1 MSYILEAIKK
11 AEKERGSQR
20 LVNTAPHDQDDQM
33 STKRSIPW
41 VAIAIFINALILM
54 IWVGYQILSGNQFTQ
69 NDDAYDKNISTKQD
83 SSAAIVADKPVIEVQ
98 PALDDI
104 NGNKQGEKETT
115 NAEVYSQTELQID
128 NDSYNEIDSYKQNR
142 VTDNISVDDMIDEEI
157 PVFLSVKKQEEN
169 QQDIIAS
176 TQQKNNNQT
185 TEVKVIDSLPIEVA
199 NIEPLPERPTNTMEQ
214 QAELVDSEMSNT
226 EQLSAPIAIPEIRHR
241 DVPDLEEL
249 PYSLQ
254 QQIQELVISVHIY
267 NTERDAR
274 KVRINGQLLYEGE
287 QINNETFVEEITPY
301 GVIIDYAGTL
311 FKKNLN

>member
-11 AEKERGSQR
+11 AEQERGSQR

-69 NDDAYDKNISTKQD
+69 NDDTYDKNISTKQD
-83 SSAAIVADKPVIEVQ
+83 SSAAIVTDKPVIELQ

-104 NGNKQGEKETT
+104 NGNEQGEKEKT

-128 NDSYNEIDSYKQNR
+128 NDSSDEIDSYKQNS

-157 PVFLSVKKQEEN
+157 PVFLSVKKQKEN
-169 QQDIIAS
+169 QQDIMAS
-176 TQQKNNNQT
+176 TQQQNNNQA
-185 TEVKVIDSLPIEVA
+185 TEVNVIDPLPIEVA
-199 NIEPLPERPTNTMEQ
+199 NIEPLPERPTNTVEQ
-214 QAELVDSEMSNT
+214 QAELVDSEMSKT
-226 EQLSAPIAIPEIRHR
+226 EQLSASIVIPEIRHR
-241 DVPDLEEL
+241 DVPDFEEL

-267 NTERDAR
+267 NAERDAR

-287 QINNETFVEEITPY
+287 QINNETFVKEITPY